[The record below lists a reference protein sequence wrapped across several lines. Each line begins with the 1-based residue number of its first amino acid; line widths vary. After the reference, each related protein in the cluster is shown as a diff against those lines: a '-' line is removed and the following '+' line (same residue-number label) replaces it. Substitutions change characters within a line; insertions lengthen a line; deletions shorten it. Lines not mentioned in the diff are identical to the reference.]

1 MSEAETTLES
11 EATELEAEH
20 EAVAEPEPVPEAA
33 AEAEPAPEAEAEPE
47 AQADEPEPEAEP
59 EATEPEAEPEP
70 EAEAEAEPE
79 ATEPEAEPEPEA
91 EAEAEP
97 EATEPEAE
105 AEAQADEPEPESEA
119 QETEPEPE
127 SEAEAEQPKPEAPPG
142 EPAPATADGLTGG
155 TIVSGSVKTKA
166 THEVELDLGGGRTG
180 VVSQRYWGDDPAADL
195 TRECVLGE
203 VVNAAVLVRE
213 DHKGRIVLSR
223 LWAMQQIAWVAVARA
238 AAANEAITGTI
249 TAVVKGGLSCDVGVR
264 GFIPLSL
271 VDVEPVEN
279 LQALVGREVQ
289 CKVVEADQV
298 SGRLVL
304 SRKAVI
310 RAEQRKAAKAFM
322 DTMSAGDEYTGR
334 VVDLQDFGAF
344 VDINGVRGLVHT
356 TEMAWKRVQH
366 PREMVS
372 VGDEVQVRVK
382 SIQKPKQRV
391 NLTMKLTSDPLA
403 ELKVGELMT
412 GRVTRLVD
420 YGAFVAVNDGIEGLV
435 HITEMAEYR
444 VYHPEEIVLP
454 GDEVW
459 VKVLAVDRK
468 RRRVDLSIAQAIA
481 G

>member
-11 EATELEAEH
+11 ETAEVEPEPAAEPEAVVEEPKPETTEPEAATE
-20 EAVAEPEPVPEAA
+20 EPEPVAEAA
-33 AEAEPAPEAEAEPE
+33 TEEPEPVAEAATEEPEPVAEAATEEPEPVAEAATEEPEPVAEAEPTGEADKTASEPKAEPE
-47 AQADEPEPEAEP
+47 EPAAEEGAD
-59 EATEPEAEPEP
+59 
-70 EAEAEAEPE
+70 
-79 ATEPEAEPEPEA
+79 
-91 EAEAEP
+91 
-97 EATEPEAE
+97 
-105 AEAQADEPEPESEA
+105 
-119 QETEPEPE
+119 
-127 SEAEAEQPKPEAPPG
+127 PKPQAPPG
-142 EPAPATADGLTGG
+142 EPAAATVDGLSGG

-166 THEVELDLGGGRTG
+166 THEIELDLGGGRIG
-180 VVSQRYWGDDPAADL
+180 VISQRYWGDDPAVDL

-203 VVNAAVLVRE
+203 VINAAVLVRE

-223 LWAMQQIAWVAVARA
+223 LWAMQQIAWVNVARA
-238 AAANEAITGTI
+238 AAANEAVTGTI

-264 GFIPLSL
+264 GFIPSSL
-271 VDVEPVEN
+271 IDVEPVEN

-304 SRKAVI
+304 SRKAVV

-322 DTMSAGDEYTGR
+322 ETMSAGDEYTGK

-366 PREMVS
+366 PSEVVS
-372 VGDEVQVRVK
+372 VGDEVQVRIK

-391 NLTMKLTSDPLA
+391 NLTMKLTADPLSQL
-403 ELKVGELMT
+403 EVGAVIT

-420 YGAFVAVNDGIEGLV
+420 FGAFVAVNDGVEGLV

-454 GDEVW
+454 GEEVW

-468 RRRVDLSIAQAIA
+468 RRRVDLSISQAIA

>member
-11 EATELEAEH
+11 ETAEVEPEPAAEPEAVVEEPEPETTEPEAE
-20 EAVAEPEPVPEAA
+20 AAEPEPAAAAAA
-33 AEAEPAPEAEAEPE
+33 AEPEAEAED
-47 AQADEPEPEAEP
+47 AEPVAEAE
-59 EATEPEAEPEP
+59 EAEAEPEP
-70 EAEAEAEPE
+70 EAEEVEPVE
-79 ATEPEAEPEPEA
+79 
-91 EAEAEP
+91 
-97 EATEPEAE
+97 
-105 AEAQADEPEPESEA
+105 EPESEA
-119 QETEPEPE
+119 AAAE
-127 SEAEAEQPKPEAPPG
+127 SEAEAEPAGEAEKTASEPKPEAPPG
-142 EPAPATADGLTGG
+142 EPAAATVDGLAGG

-166 THEVELDLGGGRTG
+166 THEIELDLGGGRIG
-180 VVSQRYWGDDPAADL
+180 VISQRYWGDDPAVDL

-223 LWAMQQIAWVAVARA
+223 LWAMQQIAWVNVARA
-238 AAANEAITGTI
+238 AAANEAVTGTI

-264 GFIPLSL
+264 GFIPSSL
-271 VDVEPVEN
+271 IDVEPVEN

-304 SRKAVI
+304 SRKAVV

-322 DTMSAGDEYTGR
+322 ETMSAGDEFTGK

-366 PREMVS
+366 PSEVVS

-391 NLTMKLTSDPLA
+391 NLTMKLTADPLA
-403 ELKVGELMT
+403 ELEVGAVMT

-420 YGAFVAVNDGIEGLV
+420 FGAFVAVNDDIEGLV

-454 GDEVW
+454 GEEVW

-468 RRRVDLSIAQAIA
+468 RRRVDLSISQAIA